1 MGNDTGVLPLEDGQ
15 LQHQI
20 NHPNS
25 MRPIGGY
32 EPQFHHISIAGEL
45 FNHHQQRHPQ
55 LQVPPYRAQGM
66 IPPTPTSME
75 MHGDQPRY
83 YHTAGDHHPQGLYD
97 RFGTNMK
104 DQVRSIDAR
113 GFEWHGLIPFSD
125 NIHPLSLPGGHALGY
140 AISISRVC
148 CARRVLQPVDIAG
161 IRSPKQCRSN
171 IGLRSS
177 TTIRHVGYDIPH

>member
-1 MGNDTGVLPLEDGQ
+1 MNQISAPPWSPLVTGPEDELASFLEFGELPLTFPFEEAPQHGHSLQQEADSAMDTTMGNDTGVLPLEDGQ

-32 EPQFHHISIAGEL
+32 EPQFHHMSIAGEL

-55 LQVPPYRAQGM
+55 LQVPPYRAPGM

-97 RFGTNMK
+97 RYGTNMK
-104 DQVRSIDAR
+104 DQVRPIDAT
-113 GFEWHGLIPFSD
+113 GV
-125 NIHPLSLPGGHALGY
+125 
-140 AISISRVC
+140 RV
-148 CARRVLQPVDIAG
+148 ARANTL
-161 IRSPKQCRSN
+161 
-171 IGLRSS
+171 LR
-177 TTIRHVGYDIPH
+177 